1 MVKQRRFILKLNEN
15 INKKDIAIVAITKKG
30 IEIAKRI
37 QKALSKA
44 EIYVPEKFKSSDSSI
59 VFFSESVTNKIE
71 PLFQGYASLI
81 CIFSLG
87 AVIRLISPH
96 LKDKKNDPAVIVIDD
111 TAKFVIST
119 LSGHLGGAN
128 ELTLKVAD
136 ILNSIP
142 VITTAADVNKTIA
155 IDLLGK
161 KFNWVID
168 NFENVTKVSAMM
180 VNDERI
186 GLYQDTGEQ
195 DWWNMD
201 KLPKNVKMVKT
212 ITGLLSSEYRGSII
226 ITDKLVT
233 NKSLA
238 AKSVIYRPKSLYVG
252 IGMHWNTSK
261 ETIKQ
266 GITKVLE
273 ENNLSSKSIKAI
285 TSLDK
290 GKRVAGLDE
299 FCTEN
304 KLPLLLFSKTE
315 LNEIDV
321 PNPSD
326 LVGKYEG
333 TSSVS
338 EASSLAASKGT
349 LIVHKQK
356 FPPDLTVAVS
366 RVIYQ

>member
-1 MVKQRRFILKLNEN
+1 MNEN
-15 INKKDIAIVAITKKG
+15 INKKNIAIVAITKKG

-37 QKALSKA
+37 QNVLSES
-44 EIYVPEKFKSSDSSI
+44 EIHVPEKFRDSDSYLI
-59 VFFSESVTNKIE
+59 FFSESVTNKIE
-71 PLFQGYASLI
+71 LLFYRYDSLI

-96 LKDKKNDPAVIVIDD
+96 LKDKKHDPAVIVIDD
-111 TAKFVIST
+111 AAKFVIST

-128 ELTLKVAD
+128 ELAINVAE

-161 KFNWVID
+161 KFDWVID

-180 VNDERI
+180 INEERI
-186 GLYQDTGEQ
+186 GVYQDSGEKN
-195 DWWNMD
+195 WWNMD
-201 KLPKNVKMVKT
+201 QLPKNVEIVPM
-212 ITGLLSSEYRGSII
+212 ITDLLSDDYKGSII
-226 ITDKLVT
+226 ITDKLVS
-233 NKSLA
+233 NKSLT
-238 AKSVIYRPKSLYVG
+238 AKSVVYRPKSLYVG
-252 IGMHWNTSK
+252 IGLHWTTSK
-261 ETIKQ
+261 QTIQQ
-266 GITKVLE
+266 GLIKVLE
-273 ENNLSSKSIKAI
+273 ENGLSTKSIKAI

-290 GKRVAGLDE
+290 GKPVVGLDE

-304 KLPLLLFSKTE
+304 NFPLILYSKTE
-315 LNEIDV
+315 LNAIDV

-338 EASSLAASKGT
+338 EAASLVASKGI
-349 LIVHKQK
+349 LIVPKQK
-356 FPPDLTVAVS
+356 FPPDLTVAIS
-366 RVIYQ
+366 RENYQ

>member
-1 MVKQRRFILKLNEN
+1 MNEI

-37 QKALSKA
+37 NNALSES
-44 EIYVPEKFKSSDSSI
+44 EIYVPEKFRDSDPSIIYFSDSVMNRI
-59 VFFSESVTNKIE
+59 G
-71 PLFQGYASLI
+71 PLFQGYTSLI

-87 AVIRLISPH
+87 AVIRLIAPH

-128 ELTLKVAD
+128 ELTLKVSG
-136 ILNSIP
+136 ILNSVP

-161 KFNWVID
+161 KYDWIID

-180 VNDERI
+180 VNEEKI
-186 GLYQDTGEQ
+186 GVYQDAGEKN
-195 DWWNMD
+195 WWNMD
-201 KLPKNVKMVKT
+201 QLPKNVETVPL
-212 ITGLLSSEYRGSII
+212 ITGLLSDEYKGSII
-226 ITDKLVT
+226 ITDKLVS
-233 NKSLA
+233 NKSLTD
-238 AKSVIYRPKSLYVG
+238 KSVIYRPKSLYVG
-252 IGMHWNTSK
+252 IGLHWNTSK
-261 ETIKQ
+261 ETIQ
-266 GITKVLE
+266 QSIIKVLE
-273 ENNLSSKSIKAI
+273 ENKLSIKSIKAI

-290 GKRVAGLDE
+290 GKHVVGLDE
-299 FCTEN
+299 FCLEN
-304 KLPLLLFSKTE
+304 NLPLLLFSKTE
-315 LNEIDV
+315 LNEIEV

-338 EASSLAASKGT
+338 EASSLAGSKGI
-349 LIVHKQK
+349 LIVPKQK
-356 FPPDLTVAVS
+356 FPPDLTVAIS
-366 RVIYQ
+366 RVNDQ

>member
-1 MVKQRRFILKLNEN
+1 MNESLK
-15 INKKDIAIVAITKKG
+15 KKDIAIVAITKKG
-30 IEIAKRI
+30 IEIAKSIRNV
-37 QKALSKA
+37 LSES
-44 EIYVPEKFKSSDSSI
+44 EIYVPEKFRGEDPSVI
-59 VFFSESVTNKIE
+59 FFPESVTDRIG
-71 PLFQGYASLI
+71 PLFHGYASLI
-81 CIFSLG
+81 CVFSLG

-136 ILNSIP
+136 ILNSVP

-161 KFNWVID
+161 KFDWVID

-180 VNDERI
+180 VNEERI
-186 GLYQDTGEQ
+186 GAYQDAGEKN
-195 DWWNMD
+195 WWNMD
-201 KLPKNVKMVKT
+201 QLPKNVVKVPL
-212 ITGLLSSEYRGSII
+212 ITSLLSDEYRGSII
-226 ITDKLVT
+226 ITDKLVS
-233 NKSLA
+233 NKSLT

-252 IGMHWNTSK
+252 IGLHWNTSK
-261 ETIKQ
+261 DTIQQ
-266 GITKVLE
+266 GIIKVLE
-273 ENNLSSKSIKAI
+273 ENKLSIKSIKAI

-290 GKRVAGLDE
+290 GKHVVGLDE

-304 KLPLLLFSKTE
+304 NLPLLLFSKTE
-315 LNEIDV
+315 LNEVIV

-338 EASSLAASKGT
+338 EASSLAASKGI
-349 LIVHKQK
+349 LIVPKQK
-356 FPPDLTVAVS
+356 FPPDLTVAIC
-366 RVIYQ
+366 RVNYQ

>member
-1 MVKQRRFILKLNEN
+1 MNEH

-37 QKALSKA
+37 RNVLSES
-44 EIYVPEKFKSSDSSI
+44 EIYVPEKFRDSDPSI
-59 VFFSESVTNKIE
+59 IFFSESVTNRIG
-71 PLFQGYASLI
+71 PLFHGYTSLI

-180 VNDERI
+180 VNEERI
-186 GLYQDTGEQ
+186 GVYQDTGEKN
-195 DWWNMD
+195 WWNMD
-201 KLPKNVKMVKT
+201 QLPKNVETVPI
-212 ITGLLSSEYRGSII
+212 ITGLLSKEYKGSII
-226 ITDKLVT
+226 ITDKLVS
-233 NKSLA
+233 NKSLTD
-238 AKSVIYRPKSLYVG
+238 KSVIYRPKSLYVG
-252 IGMHWNTSK
+252 IGLHWNTSK
-261 ETIKQ
+261 ETIQ
-266 GITKVLE
+266 NGIIKVLE
-273 ENNLSSKSIKAI
+273 ENELSTKSIKAI

-290 GKRVAGLDE
+290 GKRVVGLDE

-304 KLPLLLFSKTE
+304 SLPLLLFSKTE

-338 EASSLAASKGT
+338 EASSLAASKGI
-349 LIVHKQK
+349 LIVPKQK
-356 FPPDLTVAVS
+356 FPPDLTVAIS
-366 RVIYQ
+366 RVKYQ

>member
-1 MVKQRRFILKLNEN
+1 LNEN
-15 INKKDIAIVAITKKG
+15 INKKNIAIVAITKKG

-37 QKALSKA
+37 RNMLSES
-44 EIYVPEKFKSSDSSI
+44 EIHVPEKFRDSDPSI
-59 VFFSESVTNKIE
+59 IFFSESVTNRIE
-71 PLFQGYASLI
+71 SLFRGYTSLI

-96 LKDKKNDPAVIVIDD
+96 LKDKRNDPAVIVIDD

-128 ELTLKVAD
+128 ELTLKVAE

-180 VNDERI
+180 VNEERI
-186 GLYQDTGEQ
+186 GVYQDTGEK

-201 KLPKNVKMVKT
+201 QLPKNVEMVT
-212 ITGLLSSEYRGSII
+212 MITDLLSKEYKGSII
-226 ITDKLVT
+226 ITDKLES
-233 NKSLA
+233 NKSLTT
-238 AKSVIYRPKSLYVG
+238 KSVIYRPKSLYVG
-252 IGMHWNTSK
+252 IGLHWNTSK
-261 ETIKQ
+261 ETIEKC
-266 GITKVLE
+266 IIRVLE
-273 ENNLSSKSIKAI
+273 ENELSIKSIMAI

-290 GKRVAGLDE
+290 GKRVVGLDD
-299 FCTEN
+299 FCTAN
-304 KLPLLLFSKTE
+304 GLPLLLFSKTE
-315 LNEIDV
+315 LNEIHV

-326 LVGKYEG
+326 LVGRYEG

-338 EASSLAASKGT
+338 EASSLAASKGI
-349 LIVHKQK
+349 LIVPKQK
-356 FPPDLTVAVS
+356 FPPDLTVAIS
-366 RVIYQ
+366 RVKYQ

>member
-1 MVKQRRFILKLNEN
+1 MNEN
-15 INKKDIAIVAITKKG
+15 IYKKGIAIVAITKKG

-37 QKALSKA
+37 HETLIESQ
-44 EIYVPEKFKSSDSSI
+44 IYVPEKFRDSDSSI
-59 VFFSESVTNKIE
+59 IYFSDSVMNRIG
-71 PLFQGYASLI
+71 PLFQSYTSLI

-128 ELTLKVAD
+128 ELTLKVSS

-161 KFNWVID
+161 KFDWVID
-168 NFENVTKVSAMM
+168 NFENVTKVSALM
-180 VNDERI
+180 VNEERI
-186 GLYQDTGEQ
+186 GVYQDAGEKN
-195 DWWNMD
+195 WWNMD
-201 KLPKNVKMVKT
+201 QLPKNVETVPL
-212 ITGLLSSEYRGSII
+212 IDALLSNEYKASII
-226 ITDKLVT
+226 ITDKLVP
-233 NKSLA
+233 NKFLID
-238 AKSVIYRPKSLYVG
+238 KSVIYRPKSLYVG
-252 IGMHWNTSK
+252 IGLHWNTSK
-261 ETIKQ
+261 ESIQQ
-266 GITKVLE
+266 GILKVLE
-273 ENNLSSKSIKAI
+273 ENKLSIKSIKAI

-290 GKRVAGLDE
+290 GKHIVGLDE

-304 KLPLLLFSKTE
+304 NLPLLLFSKTD
-315 LNEIDV
+315 LNEIKV
-321 PNPSD
+321 PNPSE

-338 EASSLAASKGT
+338 EASSLAGSKGI
-349 LIVHKQK
+349 LIVPKQK
-356 FPPDLTVAVS
+356 FPPDLTVAIS
-366 RVIYQ
+366 RVNDQ

>member
-1 MVKQRRFILKLNEN
+1 MNEN
-15 INKKDIAIVAITKKG
+15 INKKGIAIVAITKKG

-37 QKALSKA
+37 RNALSES
-44 EIYVPEKFKSSDSSI
+44 EIHVPEKFRDSDPSI
-59 VFFSESVTNKIE
+59 IFFSESVTNRIE
-71 PLFQGYASLI
+71 PLFLGYTSLI

-128 ELTLKVAD
+128 ELTLKVAE

-180 VNDERI
+180 VNEERI
-186 GLYQDTGEQ
+186 GVYQDTGEKN
-195 DWWNMD
+195 WWNMD
-201 KLPKNVKMVKT
+201 QLPKNTETVPM
-212 ITGLLSSEYRGSII
+212 ITDLLFKEYRGSII
-226 ITDKLVT
+226 ITDKLVS
-233 NKSLA
+233 NKSLT
-238 AKSVIYRPKSLYVG
+238 AKSVVYRPKSLYVG
-252 IGMHWNTSK
+252 IGLHWNTSK
-261 ETIKQ
+261 ETIEK
-266 GITKVLE
+266 GIIKVLE
-273 ENNLSSKSIKAI
+273 ENELSIKSIKAI

-290 GKRVAGLDE
+290 GKRVVGLDE
-299 FCTEN
+299 FCTQN
-304 KLPLLLFSKTE
+304 GLPLLLFSKTE

-338 EASSLAASKGT
+338 EASSLAASKGI
-349 LIVHKQK
+349 LIIPKQK
-356 FPPDLTVAVS
+356 FPPDLTVAIS
-366 RVIYQ
+366 RVNYP

>member
-1 MVKQRRFILKLNEN
+1 MNEN

-30 IEIAKRI
+30 IEVAKRI
-37 QKALSKA
+37 RNALSES
-44 EIYVPEKFKSSDSSI
+44 EIYVPEKFKDSDPSI
-59 VFFSESVTNKIE
+59 IFFSESVTSRIG
-71 PLFQGYASLI
+71 PLFQRYTSLI

-96 LKDKKNDPAVIVIDD
+96 LKDKKSDPAVIVIDD

-155 IDLLGK
+155 ISLLGK

-180 VNDERI
+180 VNEERI
-186 GLYQDTGEQ
+186 GVYQDTGEKN
-195 DWWNMD
+195 WWNMD
-201 KLPKNVKMVKT
+201 QLPKNVETVLM
-212 ITGLLSSEYRGSII
+212 ISGLLSNEYQGSII
-226 ITDKLVT
+226 ITDKVVS
-233 NKSLA
+233 NKTLT

-252 IGMHWNTSK
+252 IGLHWDTSK
-261 ETIKQ
+261 ETIQQ
-266 GITKVLE
+266 GIIKVLE
-273 ENNLSSKSIKAI
+273 ENKLSTKSIKAI

-290 GKRVAGLDE
+290 GKRVVGLDE

-304 KLPLLLFSKTE
+304 NLPLLLFSKTE

-338 EASSLAASKGT
+338 EASSLAASKGI
-349 LIVHKQK
+349 LIVPKQK

-366 RVIYQ
+366 RVNYQ

>member
-1 MVKQRRFILKLNEN
+1 MNED
-15 INKKDIAIVAITKKG
+15 INKKNTAIVAITRKG

-37 QKALSKA
+37 RNALSES
-44 EIYVPEKFKSSDSSI
+44 EIHVPEKFRDSDPSI
-59 VFFSESVTNKIE
+59 IFFSESVTSRIE
-71 PLFQGYASLI
+71 PLFHGYTSLI

-96 LKDKKNDPAVIVIDD
+96 LKDKKEDPAVIVIDD

-128 ELTLKVAD
+128 ELTLKVAE

-180 VNDERI
+180 INEERI
-186 GLYQDTGEQ
+186 GVYQDTGEKN
-195 DWWNMD
+195 WLNMD
-201 KLPKNVKMVKT
+201 QLPKNVETVPM
-212 ITGLLSSEYRGSII
+212 ITGLLSQEYKGSII
-226 ITDKLVT
+226 ITDKLVS
-233 NKSLA
+233 NKSLT
-238 AKSVIYRPKSLYVG
+238 AKSVVYRPKSLYVG
-252 IGMHWNTSK
+252 IGLHWNTSK
-261 ETIKQ
+261 QTIQQ
-266 GITKVLE
+266 GIIKVLE
-273 ENNLSSKSIKAI
+273 ENGLSTKSIKAI

-290 GKRVAGLDE
+290 GKRVVGLDE

-304 KLPLLLFSKTE
+304 SLPLILFSKTE

-326 LVGKYEG
+326 LVGKFEG

-338 EASSLAASKGT
+338 EAASLAASKGI
-349 LIVHKQK
+349 LIVPKQK
-356 FPPDLTVAVS
+356 FPPDLTVAIS
-366 RVIYQ
+366 RENYQ

>member
-1 MVKQRRFILKLNEN
+1 MNEN

-37 QKALSKA
+37 RNALSES
-44 EIYVPEKFKSSDSSI
+44 EINVPEKFSDSDPSI
-59 VFFSESVTNKIE
+59 IYFSESVTNRIGT
-71 PLFQGYASLI
+71 LFQGYTSLI

-128 ELTLKVAD
+128 ELTLKVSD

-180 VNDERI
+180 VNEERI
-186 GLYQDTGEQ
+186 GVYQDTGEKN
-195 DWWNMD
+195 WWNID
-201 KLPKNVKMVKT
+201 QLPKNVETVQE
-212 ITGLLSSEYRGSII
+212 ISDLLSNEYQGSII
-226 ITDKLVT
+226 ITDKLVS
-233 NKSLA
+233 NKSLT

-252 IGMHWNTSK
+252 IGLHWNTSK
-261 ETIKQ
+261 ETIQQ
-266 GITKVLE
+266 GILKVFE
-273 ENNLSSKSIKAI
+273 ENKLSTKSIKAI

-290 GKRVAGLDE
+290 GKRVVGLDE
-299 FCTEN
+299 YCTEN
-304 KLPLLLFSKTE
+304 NLPLLLFLKTQ

-338 EASSLAASKGT
+338 EASSLAASKGI
-349 LIVHKQK
+349 LIVSKQK

-366 RVIYQ
+366 QVNYQ

>member
-1 MVKQRRFILKLNEN
+1 MIEN
-15 INKKDIAIVAITKKG
+15 INKKDIAIIAITKKG
-30 IEIAKRI
+30 IEIAKKI
-37 QKALSKA
+37 QNTLSES
-44 EIYVPEKFKSSDSSI
+44 EIYVPEKFRDSDPSI
-59 VFFSESVTNKIE
+59 IFFSESVTIRMG
-71 PLFQGYASLI
+71 PLFQEYTSLI

-128 ELTLKVAD
+128 ELALKVAD

-180 VNDERI
+180 VNEERI
-186 GLYQDTGEQ
+186 GVYQDTGEKN
-195 DWWNMD
+195 WWNMD
-201 KLPKNVKMVKT
+201 QLPKNVKSVMMFSD
-212 ITGLLSSEYRGSII
+212 LLSTEYQGSII
-226 ITDKLVT
+226 ITDKIVS
-233 NKSLA
+233 NKSLT

-252 IGMHWNTSK
+252 IGLHWNTTK
-261 ETIKQ
+261 ETIHQ

-273 ENNLSSKSIKAI
+273 ENRLSIKSIKAI

-290 GKRVAGLDE
+290 GKRVVGLDE

-304 KLPLLLFSKTE
+304 NLPLLLFSKTE

-338 EASSLAASKGT
+338 EASSLAASKGI
-349 LIVHKQK
+349 LVVPKQK
-356 FPPDLTVAVS
+356 FPPNLTVAIS
-366 RVIYQ
+366 RMNYQ

>member
-1 MVKQRRFILKLNEN
+1 MNEN

-37 QKALSKA
+37 RNMLSES
-44 EIYVPEKFKSSDSSI
+44 EIHVPEKFRDSDPSI
-59 VFFSESVTNKIE
+59 IFFSESVTNRIE
-71 PLFQGYASLI
+71 SLFRGYTSLI

-128 ELTLKVAD
+128 ELTLKVAE

-180 VNDERI
+180 VNEERI
-186 GLYQDTGEQ
+186 GVYQDTGEKN
-195 DWWNMD
+195 WWNMD
-201 KLPKNVKMVKT
+201 QLPKNVETVTM
-212 ITGLLSSEYRGSII
+212 ITDLLSKEYKGSII
-226 ITDKLVT
+226 ITDKLVS
-233 NKSLA
+233 NKSLTT
-238 AKSVIYRPKSLYVG
+238 KSVIYRPKSLYVG
-252 IGMHWNTSK
+252 IGLHWNTSK
-261 ETIKQ
+261 ETIEK
-266 GITKVLE
+266 GIIKVLE
-273 ENNLSSKSIKAI
+273 ENELSTKSIMAI

-290 GKRVAGLDE
+290 GKRVVGLDD

-304 KLPLLLFSKTE
+304 GLPLLLFSKTE
-315 LNEIDV
+315 LNEIHV

-326 LVGKYEG
+326 LVGRYEG

-338 EASSLAASKGT
+338 EASSLAASKGI
-349 LIVHKQK
+349 LIVPKQK
-356 FPPDLTVAVS
+356 FPPDLTVAIS
-366 RVIYQ
+366 RVKYQ